1 MKLIRILGIVMT
13 TMLLNVQVQAQDLRI
28 WGLQAFNTK
37 ADALIGEMVKQFGRE
52 RGITA
57 EYVVVPANVLD
68 ERLAAAFEGRAAPDV
83 FMQVGQKA
91 QYYSA
96 RDLTVPL
103 DDVLAEMRKV
113 PGGIYENL
121 VPQGTYN
128 GAAHAVPLEV
138 DVVPMFAR
146 VDLLQEVGLKEP
158 QTWEELRHAARAIQ
172 SKNPMVSGFG
182 LPVSTANDA
191 ESLIRMIIWSFGG
204 AEFASDGK
212 TITFN
217 SPETRAAYQFIADM
231 FLKDRTIPRA
241 ALTWDDAGN
250 NTAYQTGR
258 TAFTINPPSIYAW
271 LQANDP
277 KLLAGTRMIA
287 IPRGPGEKGRNG
299 SSVSSFVWSVSKQST
314 KQDHAKAWLRYF
326 FEPARYQ
333 QVIEAVGGRWL
344 PIYKAQLEIPLFKN
358 NPDFANVGQMA
369 ETGIVTGFQGPPT
382 ALAGRAFEAKIVTSV
397 AQRILVDGK
406 SVDESVAWGQ
416 EQYEALAKQ
425 K

>member
-1 MKLIRILGIVMT
+1 MRLIRLLGIVMT
-13 TMLLNVQVQAQDLRI
+13 AMLLTVQVQAQDLRI
-28 WGLQAFNTK
+28 WGLQAFNPK

-52 RGITA
+52 RGIAA

-68 ERLAAAFEGRAAPDV
+68 ERLAAAFEGRAPPDV

-91 QYYSA
+91 QFYSA

-103 DDVLAEMRKV
+103 DDVLADMRKV
-113 PGGIYENL
+113 PGGIFENL
-121 VPQGTYN
+121 VPQGMYN

-146 VDLLQEVGLKEP
+146 VDLLQEAGLKEP
-158 QTWEELRHAARAIQ
+158 QTWEELRQAARAIQ

-204 AEFASDGK
+204 AEFAQDGK

-258 TAFTINPPSIYAW
+258 TAFTINPPSIYSW

-344 PIYKAQLEIPLFKN
+344 PIYKAQLDIPLFKN

-369 ETGIVTGFQGPPT
+369 ETGIVTGYQGPPT

-406 SVDESVAWGQ
+406 SVEESVAWGQ

>member
-52 RGITA
+52 RGIAA

-113 PGGIYENL
+113 PGGIFENL

-158 QTWEELRHAARAIQ
+158 QTWEELRQAARAIQ

-204 AEFASDGK
+204 AEFAPDGK

-344 PIYKAQLEIPLFKN
+344 PIYKAQLDIPLFKN

>member
-1 MKLIRILGIVMT
+1 
-13 TMLLNVQVQAQDLRI
+13 
-28 WGLQAFNTK
+28 
-37 ADALIGEMVKQFGRE
+37 
-52 RGITA
+52 
-57 EYVVVPANVLD
+57 
-68 ERLAAAFEGRAAPDV
+68 
-83 FMQVGQKA
+83 
-91 QYYSA
+91 
-96 RDLTVPL
+96 
-103 DDVLAEMRKV
+103 
-113 PGGIYENL
+113 
-121 VPQGTYN
+121 
-128 GAAHAVPLEV
+128 
-138 DVVPMFAR
+138 MFAR

-158 QTWEELRHAARAIQ
+158 QTWEELRQAARAIQ

-204 AEFASDGK
+204 AEFAQDGK

-344 PIYKAQLEIPLFKN
+344 PIYKAQLDIPLFKN

>member
-1 MKLIRILGIVMT
+1 MKLIRILGIAMT

-113 PGGIYENL
+113 PGGIYEDL

-158 QTWEELRHAARAIQ
+158 QTWEELRQAARAIQ

-217 SPETRAAYQFIADM
+217 SPETR
-231 FLKDRTIPRA
+231 
-241 ALTWDDAGN
+241 
-250 NTAYQTGR
+250 
-258 TAFTINPPSIYAW
+258 
-271 LQANDP
+271 
-277 KLLAGTRMIA
+277 
-287 IPRGPGEKGRNG
+287 
-299 SSVSSFVWSVSKQST
+299 
-314 KQDHAKAWLRYF
+314 
-326 FEPARYQ
+326 
-333 QVIEAVGGRWL
+333 
-344 PIYKAQLEIPLFKN
+344 
-358 NPDFANVGQMA
+358 
-369 ETGIVTGFQGPPT
+369 
-382 ALAGRAFEAKIVTSV
+382 
-397 AQRILVDGK
+397 
-406 SVDESVAWGQ
+406 
-416 EQYEALAKQ
+416 
-425 K
+425 

>member
-158 QTWEELRHAARAIQ
+158 QTWEELRQAARAIQ